1 MRRYFSILTI
11 TIALILQFALAAVK
25 PVQPVQ
31 AERIDAGHA
40 GDAAQQLPSPS
51 PTPMVIM
58 PVITVTPMPDGSMI
72 HVVQPGQSLWAI
84 AIAYGMKIS
93 DLVKLNTQLSPDNPT
108 IYTGQ
113 KIIVRGT
120 SQPTA
125 SPTVTDT
132 PFPVTRTPT
141 LTKTP
146 RAPTRTFAPSR
157 TPAPTIPVVNYPDLP
172 AFQSPNRHALGV
184 GLVTICVLGL
194 LVVVISSIKKK

>member
-11 TIALILQFALAAVK
+11 TFALILQFALAAV
-25 PVQPVQ
+25 QPVR
-31 AERIDAGHA
+31 AEGVVAGHA

-51 PTPMVIM
+51 PTPLVIM

-84 AIAYGMKIS
+84 AIAYGVKIA
-93 DLVKLNTQLSPDNPT
+93 DLVNLNKSLSPTNPV

-120 SQPTA
+120 SLPTA

-132 PFPVTRTPT
+132 PFPVTHTPT

-146 RAPTRTFAPSR
+146 RAPTRTFAPTH
-157 TPAPTIPVVNYPDLP
+157 TPAPTITVVNYPDLP

-194 LVVVISSIKKK
+194 LVVVISSVKKK

>member
-11 TIALILQFALAAVK
+11 TIALILLFTLAALQ
-25 PVQPVQ
+25 PVRPVQ
-31 AERIDAGHA
+31 AERVVAGHA

-51 PTPMVIM
+51 PTPLVIM

-84 AIAYGMKIS
+84 AIAYGVKIS
-93 DLVKLNTQLSPDNPT
+93 DLVKLNNQLSPTNPV

-113 KIIVRGT
+113 KIFVRGT
-120 SQPTA
+120 SIPTA

-132 PFPVTRTPT
+132 SFPVTRTPT

-146 RAPTRTFAPSR
+146 RAPTRTFAPTR
-157 TPAPTIPVVNYPDLP
+157 TPAPTITVVNYPDLP

-194 LVVVISSIKKK
+194 LVVVISSVKKK

>member
-1 MRRYFSILTI
+1 MPMRRYFSILTI
-11 TIALILQFALAAVK
+11 WIVLILQFALAAV
-25 PVQPVQ
+25 QPVQ
-31 AERIDAGHA
+31 AEQGVAGHA
-40 GDAAQQLPSPS
+40 GDIAQQLPSPS

-58 PVITVTPMPDGSMI
+58 SVITVTSMPDGSLI
-72 HVVQPGQSLWAI
+72 HEVQPGQSLWAI
-84 AIAYGMKIS
+84 AIAYGVKIT
-93 DLVKLNTQLSPDNPT
+93 DLVNLNKSLSPTNPV

-120 SQPTA
+120 SLPTM

-141 LTKTP
+141 ITKTP
-146 RAPTRTFAPSR
+146 RAPTRTLAPTR
-157 TPAPTIPVVNYPDLP
+157 TPTPTVQVVHYPDLP

-194 LVVVISSIKKK
+194 LVVVISSVKKK